1 MSIILK
7 SMIMDKISILDT
19 VKPSLEKLKRI
30 QTEETKPLVKELEDK
45 LEKKQEQLQ
54 NYINQLRME
63 IRRLSS
69 L

>member
-1 MSIILK
+1 
-7 SMIMDKISILDT
+7 MDKISILD
-19 VKPSLEKLKRI
+19 VAKPCLEKLKRI
-30 QTEETKPLVKELEDK
+30 QTEETKPLVEELEDK
-45 LEKKQEQLQ
+45 LEKRQEQLQ